1 MRQPIR
7 GEVGNVVRLP
17 IGGRPYQA
25 ESRFQVR
32 AMAEAALAFER
43 LDRFAAVLQSSSLGV
58 RDELDGD
65 EWPIVSFQV
74 ALPVIHQRLEQLGDV
89 TVVNWP
95 DAQWALRLGN
105 ARAAALLRL
114 YAVRR
119 SLYRSPPG
127 TGPLDRQL
135 AADIQALA
143 DSLLGLRRLI
153 GEQFP

>member
-1 MRQPIR
+1 MRQPVR

-25 ESRFQVR
+25 ESRLQAR
-32 AMAEAALAFER
+32 AVAEVALAFER
-43 LDRFAAVLQSSSLGV
+43 LERFAAVLQSGSLGA
-58 RDELDGD
+58 RGELDGD

-74 ALPVIHQRLEQLGDV
+74 ALPVIHQRLEQLGGV
-89 TVVNWP
+89 TVVSWP

-135 AADIQALA
+135 AADIRDLA

-153 GEQFP
+153 GEQCP